1 MNMATS
7 PTSVRNPQAAALF
20 VSHLV
25 LSNPEL
31 AEQQLAELLDGLIAN
46 PPEAGT
52 LFAILEE
59 IRTPLNFVEDE
70 RARTYHNKPLV
81 LSDEQEECLQ
91 KVLAVWQRMS
101 KAYGLCLHVKNPSGD
116 DTEYATRIATI
127 LHRCLYYTG
136 MLLLEYF
143 RARREVTPGIWHD
156 LHGYY
161 ETAEQWGVSH
171 TAVSDPLESK
181 LQATHCA
188 AAYVTTLLIDMA
200 NPYGHSVRDLNLIR
214 HWAGMWAHLVS
225 LHPLED
231 ENELPPYVVQL
242 TSDRPIHPSSTN
254 DNIGPETRRLDTSRL
269 GLQISHMLAQ
279 LSQRLT
285 PAQLGLGGE
294 TSGHVMKLLEQL
306 SRPWT
311 QTAAQRKFRRFDSQ
325 GTARVTVGFDAMHS
339 FISGNDFVQPD
350 SATTYSRSQFDQLY
364 TYRERAI
371 TGQQLNINARRAF
384 PIDDWAVINHS
395 ANGFRL
401 ARSEAGLKIT
411 YSELLAICPHD
422 GDHFLLGQVSWL
434 MQETG
439 DGLVAGISLLPGI
452 PEAIGVRHAPS
463 APGVE
468 NRYVRAFLLPAI
480 PAIGLEASIV
490 IPVETYKAS
499 GVLDVVDQ
507 GTTWQLRMLHVRQRG
522 VDFDRVSFE
531 KL

>member
-7 PTSVRNPQAAALF
+7 PGSIRNPQAAALF
-20 VSHLV
+20 VSRLA
-25 LSNPEL
+25 LNNPEL
-31 AEQQLAELLDGLIAN
+31 AEQQLGELLDALIAN

-70 RARTYHNKPLV
+70 RARTYHNKPLA
-81 LSDEQEECLQ
+81 LSDEQEKCLQ
-91 KVLAVWQRMS
+91 QVLSVWQRMS
-101 KAYGLCLHVKNPSGD
+101 KAYGLCLHVRKPAGD
-116 DTEYATRIATI
+116 DAEYIVQIATI

-143 RARREVTPGIWHD
+143 RARREVAPGIWHD

-161 ETAEQWGVSH
+161 ETAEQWGVGH

-188 AAYVTTLLIDMA
+188 AAYVTSLLIDMA

-214 HWAGMWAHLVS
+214 HWAGMWAHMVS

-231 ENELPPYVVQL
+231 DNEVPPYSVQL
-242 TSDRPIHPSSTN
+242 TSDRPIHPTAAN
-254 DNIGPETRRLDTSRL
+254 DSIGPDTRRLDTSRL
-269 GLQISHMLAQ
+269 GLQLSHMLAQ
-279 LSQRLT
+279 LRQRLT
-285 PAQLGLGGE
+285 PSQLGLGGE
-294 TSGHVMKLLEQL
+294 TPGHVSKLLEQL

-311 QTAAQRKFRRFDSQ
+311 QTAAPRKFRRFASE
-325 GTARVTVGFDAMHS
+325 GTARVTAGFDAMHS

-350 SATTYSRSQFDQLY
+350 SANAYSRSQFDQLY
-364 TYRERAI
+364 TFRERAI
-371 TGQQLNINARRAF
+371 TGQHLNINARQAF
-384 PIDDWAVINHS
+384 PIDEWAVINHS

-401 ARSEAGLKIT
+401 ARSIAGLKIT
-411 YSELLAICPHD
+411 YSQLLAVCPHD
-422 GDHFLLGQVSWL
+422 GSHFLLGLVSWL

-439 DGLVAGISLLPGI
+439 DGLVAGISLLPGT
-452 PEAIGVRHAPS
+452 PEAIGVRHAPA

-468 NRYVRAFLLPAI
+468 NRYVRAFLLPPI
-480 PAIGLEASIV
+480 PAIGQEGSIV

-507 GTTWQLRMLHVRQRG
+507 GTTWQLRMLHVRQHG